1 MRLLKVPDVQME
13 SVIEKELEKNELL
26 ELEPPSSEEEFTYN
40 PPTPTH
46 SGGSREEV
54 QFPPIEYK
62 PTLFDFL
69 DQQLGTLNW
78 ESDFDLL
85 IADHIIGSIGPS
97 GYLGRSLEAIQDDIL
112 LKEYEEVPLSKLK
125 SILEKVQQ
133 LDPPGIAA
141 RDLRECLLIQ
151 LGQQLR
157 REAELR
163 SDEEREDLQNAFRV
177 IRDAFDPYSKRHF
190 SKVED
195 KLNISKEALRRAD
208 EKIRHLNPKPAS
220 SYNVDNRQEPSYVV
234 PDFLIINREGR
245 LEVTLYNQK
254 TPRLRVNDF
263 YSEVLQ
269 SLKDD
274 GRVPEKKKDEY
285 AYIKHK
291 VDSAKWFIEAIRQR
305 QQTLLKT
312 MRAIVDYQQE
322 YFHSGDIRDLRP
334 MIYKDIAELTGLDI
348 STISRVVNSKF
359 VQTEF
364 GTKRL
369 KDFFSE
375 SISTESGEEVSNLEV
390 KEKLRELIDQE
401 DKQHPLSDQKLA
413 EELQELGY
421 HIARRTVAKY
431 REEFLGIPKAT
442 LRKGI

>member
-1 MRLLKVPDVQME
+1 MKLLKVPDVQLE

-26 ELEPPSSEEEFTYN
+26 EREPPSSEEEFSY
-40 PPTPTH
+40 TPSTAY
-46 SGGSREEV
+46 SGASREEV

-69 DQQLGTLNW
+69 DQQLGTLEW
-78 ESDFDLL
+78 ESEFDLV

-112 LKEYEEVPLSKLK
+112 LKEYEEVPLSRLK

-141 RDLRECLLIQ
+141 RNLQECLLIQ
-151 LGQQLR
+151 LEQLLKRDLDR
-157 REAELR
+157 RP
-163 SDEEREDLQNAFRV
+163 DEEKEDLQMAYRV
-177 IRDAFDPYSKRHF
+177 IRDAFDPYSRRHF
-190 SKVED
+190 QKVEN
-195 KLNISKEALRRAD
+195 KLNITTDALRRAD

-220 SYNVDNRQEPSYVV
+220 SYTVTNQQEPSYVV
-234 PDFLIINREGR
+234 PDFLITNREGK
-245 LEVTLYNQK
+245 LDVSLYNQK

-274 GRVPEKKKDEY
+274 GRVPQKKKDEY
-285 AYIKHK
+285 AYIKQK

-322 YFHSGDIRDLRP
+322 YFRSGDIRDLRP
-334 MIYKDIAELTGLDI
+334 MIYKDIAEITGLDI

-401 DKQHPLSDQKLA
+401 DKRRPLSDQKLA
-413 EELQELGY
+413 ERLQELGY

-431 REEFLGIPKAT
+431 REESLGIPKAT
-442 LRKGI
+442 LRKEL